1 MIVVDTHVVLWLA
14 ERPEL
19 LSRAARE
26 AIERERGTGVLA
38 VSDMTLL
45 ELARLIVTGQVAVQ
59 ATLADF
65 LRSVEDNFQVLP
77 ITGSIAERTMR
88 FQKGYP
94 RDPIDRV
101 VGATALVHGARLVTK
116 DEGIRRSGEV
126 ECVW

>member
-1 MIVVDTHVVLWLA
+1 MLWLA

-88 FQKGYP
+88 FRKGYP

-101 VGATALVHGARLVTK
+101 VGATALVHSARLVTK